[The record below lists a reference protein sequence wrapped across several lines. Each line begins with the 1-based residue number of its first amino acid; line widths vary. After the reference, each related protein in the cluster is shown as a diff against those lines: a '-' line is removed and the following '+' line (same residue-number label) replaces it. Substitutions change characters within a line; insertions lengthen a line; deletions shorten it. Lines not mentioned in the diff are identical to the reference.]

1 MTKPLTAVWL
11 LLFAFILVG
20 CGGGDDLASPTAP
33 SRDGTAQTYTLSISV
48 TGPTSLVVG
57 SSSQFFATATLS
69 GGSYGQ
75 PNLTEDVKDSATW
88 TSGAVRRHLTPR
100 VDPPTRQR

>member
-1 MTKPLTAVWL
+1 MM
-11 LLFAFILVG
+11 LFDA
-20 CGGGDDLASPTAP
+20 DLASPTAP

-75 PNLTEDVKDSATW
+75 PNRTEDVTGSATW
-88 TSGAVRRHLTPR
+88 TSSNGWGEHTP
-100 VDPPTRQR
+100 VATVTVLGYVTAH